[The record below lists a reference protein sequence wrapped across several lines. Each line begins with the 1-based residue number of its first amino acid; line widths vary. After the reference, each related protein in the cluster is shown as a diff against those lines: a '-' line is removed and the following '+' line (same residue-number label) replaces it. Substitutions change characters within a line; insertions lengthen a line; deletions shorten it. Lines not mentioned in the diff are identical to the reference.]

1 MECASSQPQ
10 VLHRHRRQPPALMM
24 GILMAIILLIAITA
38 TTSAWWS
45 AAFVLLAIVALA
57 LGWLGRRRLW
67 IEDHVITETHVAL
80 MRPDGLAV
88 EIPLDRLIAVRRK
101 GNAVRFT
108 RDDGALLDFNR
119 NPHSKAILQTISQ
132 IAPSAQCTTET
143 IDLACD
149 T

>member
-1 MECASSQPQ
+1 
-10 VLHRHRRQPPALMM
+10 MM
-24 GILMAIILLIAITA
+24 GIVVAIFLLIAITA
-38 TTSAWWS
+38 TTSAWW
-45 AAFVLLAIVALA
+45 AASFIALAVVALA

-119 NPHSKAILQTISQ
+119 NPPVAPITTSRPYVRSAKTGRPTIPIS
-132 IAPSAQCTTET
+132 T
-143 IDLACD
+143 
-149 T
+149 

>member
-1 MECASSQPQ
+1 
-10 VLHRHRRQPPALMM
+10 MM
-24 GILMAIILLIAITA
+24 GIVVAIVLLIAITA
-38 TTSAWWS
+38 TTSAWWA
-45 AAFVLLAIVALA
+45 AAFVALAVVALA

-67 IEDHVITETHVAL
+67 IEDHVITDVCVAL
-80 MRPDGLAV
+80 VRPDGLAV
-88 EIPLDRLIAVRRK
+88 EIPLDRLMAVTRK

-119 NPHSKAILQTISQ
+119 NPHSKAILQTIRQ
-132 IAPSAQCTTET
+132 IAPSAQCTET